1 MRRKPLIECPGWLEC
16 SETGVES
23 LCWWWVYTK
32 LTSSTYNV
40 RSVTIKPC
48 RVLSFL
54 ITCICMLKN
63 LTPCKLWFLTSC
75 KVSNDVYIPKK
86 PQQQQEKWLFPH
98 SNESIYAYRD
108 GKKLWSCKL
117 KLSLPLPTSGAD
129 TERTPHP
136 LTYFCTSPIRLLH
149 LPMLPST
156 NFRLNSLFIFNIKR
170 EMGVII
176 HWIKVSLNACLHL
189 EPFWKRLCVLYPKL
203 FK

>member
-1 MRRKPLIECPGWLEC
+1 MKIMDCVKFIRCPIWLHSMSSNANPSSKLTESTFATHKFIRGVTVRRKPLIECPGWLEC
-16 SETGVES
+16 SETGVGS

-40 RSVTIKPC
+40 RSATIKPC

-98 SNESIYAYRD
+98 PNESIYAYRD
-108 GKKLWSCKL
+108 GKNYDRVNWQFPSL
-117 KLSLPLPTSGAD
+117 LPLPPT
-129 TERTPHP
+129 TPI
-136 LTYFCTSPIRLLH
+136 TF
-149 LPMLPST
+149 
-156 NFRLNSLFIFNIKR
+156 
-170 EMGVII
+170 
-176 HWIKVSLNACLHL
+176 
-189 EPFWKRLCVLYPKL
+189 
-203 FK
+203 